1 MFEQQ
6 PGRQFSVCM
15 VIGQTGIELT
25 RFTHDSQQMKRSG
38 VQPFEWCS
46 TSGGFQASAIH
57 TVSVPVTALFLLP
70 FAWCQCNSIS
80 VCDSSY
86 ISEVLLVLYA
96 SMVHALSC

>member
-46 TSGGFQASAIH
+46 TSSGFQASAIY
-57 TVSVPVTALFLLP
+57 TVGDLVTALFLLLP
-70 FAWCQCNSIS
+70 FAWCQCNI
-80 VCDSSY
+80 CDCSY
-86 ISEVLLVLYA
+86 NSEVLLVLYV
-96 SMVHALSC
+96 SMVHMLSC